1 MGYIRLFGSML
12 ARPRSALRAAK
23 NHDRLLIYAVV
34 SLLVHSVVAVI
45 KQLTFHFQSLPAQPP
60 PFLRIPA
67 EQTWLYSAYFQVP
80 VDFLTAIIFAGVVTL
95 AAKLF
100 RGKGSF
106 EGQFG
111 LYAVAFTPPM
121 IITMATTFLL
131 TLIGHG
137 EHPIWLVVFAAGLAW
152 VLGLIYLSVETEQEI
167 SLGASVLC
175 MLAGFFPSIGFALT
189 YIR

>member
-1 MGYIRLFGSML
+1 ML
-12 ARPRSALRAAK
+12 VRPRSALRAVK
-23 NHDRLLIYAVV
+23 NHDRLLVYAVV
-34 SLLVHSVVAVI
+34 SLLVHSVVAVV
-45 KQLTFHFQSLPAQPP
+45 KQLTFHFQNLPAQPP

-67 EQTWLYSAYFQVP
+67 EETWLYSTYLQIP

-100 RGKGSF
+100 KGKGSF

-121 IITMATTFLL
+121 IITMVATFLL
-131 TLIGHG
+131 TLIGYG

-152 VLGLIYLSVETEQEI
+152 VLSLIYLSVEVEHEI
-167 SLGASVLC
+167 GIGGTAIC
-175 MLAGFFPSIGFALT
+175 TLAGFLPSIGFALT

>member
-1 MGYIRLFGSML
+1 MGYIRLFGSIL
-12 ARPRSALRAAK
+12 VRPRSAMRAIK
-23 NHDRLLIYAVV
+23 NHDRLLVYAMV
-34 SLLVHSVVAVI
+34 SLMVHSVVAVV
-45 KQLTFHFQSLPAQPP
+45 KQLTFHFQNLPPEPP

-67 EQTWLYSAYFQVP
+67 EETWLYSAYFQIP

-95 AAKLF
+95 VAKRF
-100 RGKGSF
+100 KGKGGF

-131 TLIGHG
+131 TLIGYG
-137 EHPIWLVVFAAGLAW
+137 QHPIWLVVFAAGLAW
-152 VLGLIYLSVETEQEI
+152 VLSLIYLSVEAEQEI
-167 SLGASVLC
+167 SMGASLLC